1 MKINTL
7 KKIDIAKNLSLKIGF
22 PVSFSK
28 KLIDD
33 LIDIYKNQIKN
44 EKLILKDIGSF
55 KIINKNSRIGRNPK
69 TKEEFKIDKRKSI
82 SFSVSKNLAKIL
94 NN

>member
-33 LIDIYKNQIKN
+33 LIDIYKNQIKMKIN
-44 EKLILKDIGSF
+44 F
-55 KIINKNSRIGRNPK
+55 KRYRV
-69 TKEEFKIDKRKSI
+69 F
-82 SFSVSKNLAKIL
+82 
-94 NN
+94 